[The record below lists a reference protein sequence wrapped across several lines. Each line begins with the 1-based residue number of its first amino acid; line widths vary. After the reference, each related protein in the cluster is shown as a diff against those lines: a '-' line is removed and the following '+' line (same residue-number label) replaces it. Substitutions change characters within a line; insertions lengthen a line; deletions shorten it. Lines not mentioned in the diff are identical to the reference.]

1 MRLKFWRNWARN
13 WLSSNRATLPTAIA
27 LPELMKPDS
36 SPPAAVAAKP
46 GRYLTFKLGRESYG
60 LPVLGVR
67 EIIRLCPITPVPRMP
82 AYIKGVINLRGKVI
96 PILDLR
102 AKFQLS
108 TESYGE
114 RACIIVVQV
123 GAPPATVMLMGAI
136 VDAVEEVV
144 QLGEAELEPT
154 PDFGGS
160 PNTDYILGMATIHG
174 GVKTLLDLDKVF
186 LKEGLLTLVPS
197 PTPNPQNQTQTV

>member
-1 MRLKFWRNWARN
+1 M
-13 WLSSNRATLPTAIA
+13 T
-27 LPELMKPDS
+27 PDA
-36 SPPAAVAAKP
+36 SPPPTTGAKP
-46 GRYLTFKLGRESYG
+46 GRYLTFTLGRESYG

-82 AYIKGVINLRGKVI
+82 EYIKGVINLRGKVI

-108 TESYGE
+108 IESYGE

-123 GAPPATVMLMGAI
+123 GAPPASVMQMGAI

-144 QLGEAELEPT
+144 HLSAAELEPT

-160 PNTDYILGMATIHG
+160 PKTDYILGMATLQG

-186 LKEGLLTLVPS
+186 LKEGVLTLASS
-197 PTPNPQNQTQTV
+197 PAPIFQNQTV

>member
-1 MRLKFWRNWARN
+1 MT
-13 WLSSNRATLPTAIA
+13 SN
-27 LPELMKPDS
+27 S
-36 SPPAAVAAKP
+36 SPPTAVAAKP

-67 EIIRLCPITPVPRMP
+67 EIIRLCPITPVPKMP
-82 AYIKGVINLRGKVI
+82 SYIKGVINLRGKVI

-108 TESYGE
+108 SEGYGE
-114 RACIIVVQV
+114 RACIIVVQL
-123 GAPPATVMLMGAI
+123 GTPPATVTLMGAI

-144 QLGEAELEPT
+144 QLSEAELEPT

-160 PNTDYILGMATIHG
+160 PATDYILGMATIHG
-174 GVKTLLDLDKVF
+174 SVKTLLDLDKVF
-186 LKEGLLTLVPS
+186 LTEGLLMLVS
-197 PTPNPQNQTQTV
+197 PPNPNPQNQPL

>member
-1 MRLKFWRNWARN
+1 MIPEA
-13 WLSSNRATLPTAIA
+13 SALPT
-27 LPELMKPDS
+27 LG
-36 SPPAAVAAKP
+36 AKP

-82 AYIKGVINLRGKVI
+82 EYIKGVINLRGKVI

-108 TESYGE
+108 TESYGD

-123 GAPPATVMLMGAI
+123 GAPPAAVMLMGAI

-144 QLGEAELEPT
+144 QLSAAELEPT

-160 PNTDYILGMATIHG
+160 PNTEYILGMATIHG
-174 GVKTLLDLDKVF
+174 GVKTLLDLDGVF

-197 PTPNPQNQTQTV
+197 QNPNPQNQSV

>member
-1 MRLKFWRNWARN
+1 MN
-13 WLSSNRATLPTAIA
+13 
-27 LPELMKPDS
+27 PDS
-36 SPPAAVAAKP
+36 SPPLTGAAKP
-46 GRYLTFKLGRESYG
+46 GRYLTFKLGPESYG

-67 EIIRLCPITPVPRMP
+67 EIIRLCPITPVPHMP
-82 AYIKGVINLRGKVI
+82 PYIKGVINLRGKVI

-108 TESYGE
+108 TGGYGE

-123 GAPPATVMLMGAI
+123 GAPPAAVALMGAI

-144 QLGEAELEPT
+144 HLGEAELEPT

-160 PNTDYILGMATIHG
+160 PDTGYILGMATVHG
-174 GVKTLLDLDKVF
+174 GVKTLLDLNKVF
-186 LKEGLLTLVPS
+186 LEEGLLTLIPA
-197 PTPNPQNQTQTV
+197 QTQNSKP

>member
-1 MRLKFWRNWARN
+1 MTP
-13 WLSSNRATLPTAIA
+13 AT
-27 LPELMKPDS
+27 S
-36 SPPAAVAAKP
+36 SPSTTGANP
-46 GRYLTFKLGRESYG
+46 GRFLTFKLGRESYG

-82 AYIKGVINLRGKVI
+82 DYIKGVINLRGKVI

-108 TESYGE
+108 TETYGE

-136 VDAVEEVV
+136 VDAVEEVIN
-144 QLGEAELEPT
+144 LSEAELEPT

-160 PNTDYILGMATIHG
+160 PKTDYILGMATIQG

-186 LKEGLLTLVPS
+186 LKEGVLTLAS
-197 PTPNPQNQTQTV
+197 SAAPNSQNQTV